1 MTTPATAVGAG
12 RREPPLLEQWY
23 RDHRS
28 PRVLDL
34 SSSGVPALTVAEAL
48 ELVGLGWEDL
58 GAVRLD
64 DSESL
69 GALPLRQAVAQA
81 WGIGDPDRVLAT
93 QGSNESIFLVMH
105 TLLAPG
111 DEVVSVS
118 PVYHA
123 YQTALQ
129 ALHCDVRWWR
139 LPAEAGF
146 QPDLDRLDALV
157 RPTTKAI
164 IVNFPH
170 NPTGVS
176 VSPAEQATII
186 DISQRAGAYL
196 LWDNAFAE
204 LTYDSPPLTDPT
216 RLYDRALSIG
226 TLSKAYGLPGL
237 RIGWCLGPPELLAR
251 TIPLRDST
259 TLFLSPLTEAIAT
272 AAVGRRAALRERYAC
287 QLAGN
292 RRRLL
297 EWAAASPD
305 VADCP
310 APAGGVTA
318 FVRFAG
324 IASTIGPCRDLARAG
339 VLLLPGAAF
348 GHPDRVRLGF
358 GGPAA
363 DLLTGLGKVT
373 EFLAA

>member
-69 GALPLRQAVAQA
+69 GALALRQAVAQA

-170 NPTGVS
+170 NPTGVT

-259 TLFLSPLTEAIAT
+259 TLFLSPLTEAVAT

-358 GGPAA
+358 GGPGA
-363 DLLTGLGKVT
+363 DLLAGLGKVT